1 MPDLFANN
9 ALRTRYVRRVSI
21 SILVPYHHVFSNR
34 YEIDPPSP
42 LTHTHVDL
50 HPPPLRLRGWSKAS
64 QTPLPDSLVE
74 LEIDQELNTPH
85 EVLTILKS
93 PIPVD

>member
-1 MPDLFANN
+1 
-9 ALRTRYVRRVSI
+9 
-21 SILVPYHHVFSNR
+21 
-34 YEIDPPSP
+34 
-42 LTHTHVDL
+42 
-50 HPPPLRLRGWSKAS
+50 S
-64 QTPLPDSLVE
+64 QTPLPHSLVE

>member
-1 MPDLFANN
+1 MPYLFANN

-21 SILVPYHHVFSNR
+21 SNLLPYHHVFSNR

-50 HPPPLRLRGWSKAS
+50 HPLPSDSEADPKPLKPRYPIVWS
-64 QTPLPDSLVE
+64 
-74 LEIDQELNTPH
+74 N
-85 EVLTILKS
+85 
-93 PIPVD
+93 